1 MSELFALKHKTIGKM
16 VQYIFDG
23 DPTLANPLY
32 AALAKGD
39 EEVLHML
46 LAVGGTAL
54 DAVDSVWPHS
64 LLFVVAWCCNS
75 YHTALTALLLSPD
88 IQSRS

>member
-1 MSELFALKHKTIGKM
+1 M
-16 VQYIFDG
+16 
-23 DPTLANPLY
+23 
-32 AALAKGD
+32 
-39 EEVLHML
+39 LHML

-75 YHTALTALLLSPD
+75 YHTALSAMLSPD
-88 IQSRS
+88 IQSLY